1 MKENQQTNEQWR
13 QVQGY
18 PCYYVSDR
26 GQVMSLRNPK
36 KPKILRQGKGKGGY
50 LHVIL
55 TSGDKYGNGEKKNFR
70 VNRLVALAFIKNEHP
85 DKRRDVGHWDSNPA
99 NNSAENLYWCTP
111 KENANNPITLQRNR
125 DARPEAVK
133 KTSKAIYVYDEELN
147 QVSAF
152 TSTASASR
160 ELNTS
165 QGNIASCCTG
175 ALPRYMGRIWSYVQ
189 LNDISERQQLEKK
202 QEQQRKK
209 NRASVA
215 KAVQKYY
222 KRQKEE
228 NTEVYQRVLTRAR
241 EYGRKYYQEHTEEIL
256 EKARQRRDERRSDRI
271 QA

>member
-1 MKENQQTNEQWR
+1 MEEKKTNEQWR

-18 PCYYVSDR
+18 PCYYVSDK

-50 LHVIL
+50 LHVTLI
-55 TSGDKYGNGEKKNFR
+55 TGDKYGKGEKKNFR
-70 VNRLVALAFIKNEHP
+70 VNRLVALTFIRNEHP

-175 ALPRYMGRIWSYVQ
+175 ALPRYMGRIWSYIQ
-189 LNDISERQQLEKK
+189 LNDISEREEVEMQAHQQF
-202 QEQQRKK
+202 KK
-209 NRASVA
+209 NKASVS
-215 KAVQKYY
+215 KAVKKYY
-222 KRQKEE
+222 KKQKDN
-228 NTEVYQRVLTRAR
+228 NTPVYEKIKKRAR

-256 EKARQRRDERRSDRI
+256 EKARKRRDERRSDRI